1 MVVISGAARVA
12 AVAVVA
18 SVLAFAPASAKTPKD
33 QLIVGIHMANLT
45 SLDPHN
51 MNSYESHHILANVY
65 DTLVRTDPKDPAKIL
80 PRLAERWDVLED
92 GTIKFK
98 LRRGAKFHS
107 GRTVT
112 AEDVVWSMR
121 RAVKLGLLG
130 AAYFTEWGYTT
141 ANVDQRFVAEGDD
154 TFVMLPEK
162 TIAPKIKLATIARA
176 VGAVLDRET
185 VLRNQRDG
193 DLGRGWL
200 ASNAAGSGPFTLV
213 RWNPNDIVL
222 LDRFDGYWDGA
233 AKMRRVVVRHI
244 PESQTQRLQL
254 EKGDLDV
261 GIQLS
266 SPDLDGL
273 AANPAIAI
281 DRIPGAGYYFFIMS
295 TKDPDF
301 AKPELRRAIR
311 FCIDYEGINK
321 TLMQNYGLFQRS
333 FVPPGNPGYVEGVG
347 NQFDPDKC
355 KAGLAAAGYA
365 NGFKKTFLSLS
376 SSPFIEIS
384 SAIQANFAKVGIT
397 ADIKTGNGDQTYG
410 PMRQRQFE
418 FGLGRS
424 STALQADGDGW
435 LRGHVYN
442 PNNSDEA
449 KLSNLL
455 AWRAS
460 WEVPKINELLDEAAA
475 IGDETRRS
483 ALYTEVTRLS
493 EAEALPVIPI
503 SQRVDPYAKLKRVL
517 NYQGDPS
524 WMVRWDVVEK
534 TD

>member
-281 DRIPGAGYYFFIMS
+281 DRIPGAGYYFFIMRDRKS
-295 TKDPDF
+295 
-301 AKPELRRAIR
+301 
-311 FCIDYEGINK
+311 
-321 TLMQNYGLFQRS
+321 
-333 FVPPGNPGYVEGVG
+333 
-347 NQFDPDKC
+347 
-355 KAGLAAAGYA
+355 
-365 NGFKKTFLSLS
+365 
-376 SSPFIEIS
+376 
-384 SAIQANFAKVGIT
+384 
-397 ADIKTGNGDQTYG
+397 
-410 PMRQRQFE
+410 
-418 FGLGRS
+418 
-424 STALQADGDGW
+424 
-435 LRGHVYN
+435 
-442 PNNSDEA
+442 
-449 KLSNLL
+449 
-455 AWRAS
+455 
-460 WEVPKINELLDEAAA
+460 
-475 IGDETRRS
+475 
-483 ALYTEVTRLS
+483 
-493 EAEALPVIPI
+493 
-503 SQRVDPYAKLKRVL
+503 
-517 NYQGDPS
+517 
-524 WMVRWDVVEK
+524 VV
-534 TD
+534 